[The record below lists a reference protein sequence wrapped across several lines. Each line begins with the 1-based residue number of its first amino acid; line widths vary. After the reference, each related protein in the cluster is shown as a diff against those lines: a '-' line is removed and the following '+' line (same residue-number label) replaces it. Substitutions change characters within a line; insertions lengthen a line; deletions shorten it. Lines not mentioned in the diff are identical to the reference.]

1 MDKCIACNRGSLQAA
16 AADGLSGFIKCLA
29 ETGYYGNRASP
40 CANKRFQAADAETVR
55 KREAWFAKRSL
66 KNERNPDAA

>member
-1 MDKCIACNRGSLQAA
+1 MSDCLHCRKGSLKAA

-29 ETGYYGNRASP
+29 QTGYYGNRVSS

-66 KNERNPDAA
+66 KNERKPDAA

>member
-1 MDKCIACNRGSLQAA
+1 MKCLHCNRGSLKAA
-16 AADGLSGFIKCLA
+16 ATAGLSGFIKCLA
-29 ETGYYGNRASP
+29 QTGYYGNRVSS

-66 KNERNPDAA
+66 KNERKPDAA

>member
-1 MDKCIACNRGSLQAA
+1 MADCLHCNRGSLQAA

-40 CANKRFQAADAETVR
+40 CVNKRFQAADAETVR
-55 KREAWFAKRSL
+55 KREAWFDKRSL
-66 KNERNPDAA
+66 KNERKPDAA

>member
-1 MDKCIACNRGSLQAA
+1 MADCLHCNRGSLQAA

-40 CANKRFQAADAETVR
+40 CVNKRFQAADAETVR

-66 KNERNPDAA
+66 KNKGGITP

>member
-1 MDKCIACNRGSLQAA
+1 MKCLHCRKGSLKAA

-29 ETGYYGNRASP
+29 QTGYYGNRVSS
-40 CANKRFQAADAETVR
+40 CANKRFQAAGAETVR

-66 KNERNPDAA
+66 KNERKPDAA

>member
-1 MDKCIACNRGSLQAA
+1 MPALQSRQPEAA
-16 AADGLSGFIKCLA
+16 ATDGLSGFIKCLA
-29 ETGYYGNRASP
+29 QTGYYGNRVSS

-66 KNERNPDAA
+66 KNERKPDAA